1 MVIKGLDGER
11 SGVGREKD
19 RDKEETGK
27 IGLGKMGA
35 FPADG
40 FYPLMTFE
48 ESITCWKWPRRKYD
62 ESFSDQRDE
71 RGKRRIIRQRVM
83 CVSSVFWTLPP
94 CSGHAGPK
102 NIIMIYSKQ
111 WEE

>member
-1 MVIKGLDGER
+1 M
-11 SGVGREKD
+11 GREKD

-27 IGLGKMGA
+27 TGLGKMGA

-83 CVSSVFWTLPP
+83 CVSSFSGLCLRVLAMLDQQTL
-94 CSGHAGPK
+94 S
-102 NIIMIYSKQ
+102 
-111 WEE
+111 